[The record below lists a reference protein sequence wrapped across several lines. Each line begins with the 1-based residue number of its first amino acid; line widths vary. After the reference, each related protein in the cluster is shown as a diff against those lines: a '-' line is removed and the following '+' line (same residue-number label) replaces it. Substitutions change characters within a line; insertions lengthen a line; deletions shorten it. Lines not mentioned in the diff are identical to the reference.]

1 MIRGQFAR
9 RVLILV
15 SILLFVLLTG
25 TAGYILIEDI
35 PPLDAFYMTLITI
48 TTVGFREVKE
58 LTQAGKIFTIFVIL
72 IGTGTAA
79 YAIINVTEYALS
91 GYILNLIGRT
101 RMNRRL
107 SSLNNHYIVCGFGRV
122 GTEVAREFI
131 REKVKFV
138 VIDNREEVRTCCER
152 GNVPFIFGDASRND
166 VLELAGINRAK
177 GLVAAVDSDVE
188 NLYITLTA
196 KIMNPDIVVV
206 ARSDTDENVEKLIR
220 AGASRVINP
229 ASIGGK
235 RMAEVMLHST
245 ITDFLDIVT
254 KGEKISTR
262 LSEIEV
268 RENSQLSKMTI
279 KEIRHLYKPSLLV
292 LGLLCIDGTFK
303 EPEDSVIPLPGERV
317 IALGKPEHLE
327 KISSLA
333 EPSKL

>member
-1 MIRGQFAR
+1 
-9 RVLILV
+9 
-15 SILLFVLLTG
+15 
-25 TAGYILIEDI
+25 
-35 PPLDAFYMTLITI
+35 MTLITI
-48 TTVGFREVKE
+48 TTVGYREVKE
-58 LTQAGKIFTIFVIL
+58 LTPAGKIFTIFVIL

-79 YAIINVTEYALS
+79 YTLVNVTEYALS

-101 RMNRRL
+101 RMNRKL

-122 GTEVAREFI
+122 GTEVAKEFI
-131 REKVKFV
+131 REKKKFV
-138 VIDNREEVRTCCER
+138 VIDDKEEVRICCEKE
-152 GNVPFIFGDASRND
+152 NVLFILGDASKND
-166 VLELAGINRAK
+166 VLELAGINRAR
-177 GLVAAVDSDVE
+177 GLIAAVDSDVE

-196 KIMNPDIVVV
+196 KIMNPGIVVV
-206 ARSDTDENVEKLIR
+206 ARSDSEDNVEKLIK

-279 KEIRHLYKPSLLV
+279 KEIRHLYKPSLLM
-292 LGLLCIDGTFK
+292 LGILSVDGTFK
-303 EPEDSVIPLPGERV
+303 EPEDNLIPLPGERV

-327 KISSLA
+327 RVSSLA
-333 EPSKL
+333 EPLKS